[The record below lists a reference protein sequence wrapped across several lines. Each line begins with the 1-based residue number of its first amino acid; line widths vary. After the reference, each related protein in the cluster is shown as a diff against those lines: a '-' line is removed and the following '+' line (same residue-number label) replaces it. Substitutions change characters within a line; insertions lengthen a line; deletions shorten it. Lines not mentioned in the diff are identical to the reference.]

1 LIVQLASAQG
11 DPLPSWTDG
20 SSKQRIMAFV
30 DDHEGKPVGISTFI
44 GCRPILAFG
53 NSDGDQQMLE
63 YTASG
68 VGPRLM
74 LLVHHDDAEREYAY
88 DRQSHVGQLNTAL
101 GEAQRRNW
109 VVVSMK
115 DDWQRI
121 FP

>member
-115 DDWQRI
+115 DDWQRV